1 MAQELKIVINAVG
14 KGIKQTTGSLVSG
27 LNKSQKAYKAFNS
40 SMSAGNRVMSGVTA
54 NIRNLVAAYAGF
66 SAIAGATRIMQDSET
81 AMYNMQ
87 ASVNAANRE
96 FGNVGNVE
104 EWESAISRMSE
115 ELKIY
120 SDTALKNA
128 VSRTV
133 DMTKRLGL
141 SKDQMEEV
149 IKRSADLG
157 AGKTTLE
164 GSIERVTAALR
175 GEAEA
180 SEFLG
185 LTLNENYIKAWYD
198 ANAATEKAWKDLT
211 DIEKAQIR
219 YQVLLEQSDEL
230 QGRAAGSAET
240 FAGSVALVRKEV
252 EDAISGNQD
261 LVEAMNRLAE
271 VMRENADEIGLFVS
285 QMVSLAARLV
295 ELGVKYKDFLAVIA
309 GVGAALFAIGKLTQA
324 FYALNAV
331 FIVLTGGGIIRWF
344 GTLHAALAGVAASTS
359 ALAIAFKGFVVF
371 AAAQGVVNIY
381 KAVRAFLDMRSA
393 MKDAEEAQQNLF
405 RTTDRVMKKYAEFKD
420 IRLPDD
426 FTGRAP
432 EELEELW
439 QGLQRSKAYW
449 VALQQSLISRAEDT
463 TFLGLATKD
472 ALAAQK
478 ELKTVDQRLK
488 EIDGDLASLKDAG
501 AAAGDGMKE
510 PAEAIKATADQLEEF
525 ESQAKKAYES
535 ARDQAQ
541 KYAQEVISWEEK
553 IKYARLSTADQIRAL
568 ERKGLSEEQQ
578 WNDKRLQAEE
588 KMTAARQA
596 LRENDFDLAEK
607 LAKEAQGLYA
617 GLAEEVKG
625 IDEAGTE
632 VVVKSID
639 DTKRIAI
646 GGIKEVGAFVE
657 QLYKTQKAS
666 AEQSRKQ
673 WVDTAAKIEEKLAWV
688 SRARETQVA
697 IDLPNLADAQR
708 VINNLTKDETKHITV
723 VVTERVRRVE
733 ARATGGRV
741 GMNRGGRLPGFGGG
755 DRIRALLEA
764 GEFVIRKEAVK
775 KYGSALFD
783 ALNSMRL
790 PKMPRMPQVPGPL
803 KFAQGGMVPSGGGEV
818 MTIRFQAGGVELPLQ
833 VMGRRGTTRQ
843 QIREFDAELKKMGLA
858 RG

>member
-1 MAQELKIVINAVG
+1 MAQEVKIIINAVG

-27 LNKSQKAYKAFNS
+27 LDKSKKAYKAFNA
-40 SMSAGNRVMSGVTA
+40 SMSAGNQVMSGVTA
-54 NIRNLVAAYAGF
+54 GIRNLVAAYAGF
-66 SAIAGATRIMQDSET
+66 SAVAGATRIMQESET
-81 AMYNMQ
+81 AAYNMQ

-96 FGNVGNVE
+96 FENVGSVE
-104 EWESAISRMSE
+104 EWESAISRMSD

-120 SDTALKNA
+120 SNTALKNA

-164 GSIERVTAALR
+164 GAIERVTAALR

-185 LTLNENYIKAWYD
+185 LTLNENYIKSWYE
-198 ANAATEKAWKDLT
+198 ANKVTEKAWKDLT

-219 YQVLLEQSDEL
+219 YQVLLEQSDEM
-230 QGRAAGSAET
+230 QGRAAGSVT
-240 FAGSVALVRKEV
+240 TLAGAYAQMRKEV
-252 EDAISGNQD
+252 DDAISENQD
-261 LVEAMNRLAE
+261 LIDAMAQVAE
-271 VMRENADEIGLFVS
+271 LMRENAGEIGLFVS
-285 QMVSLAARLV
+285 QVISFAARLV
-295 ELGVKYKDFLAVIA
+295 ELAVKYKDFLGVVA
-309 GVGAALFAIGKLTQA
+309 GIGAAMFAIGKITQA

-331 FIVLTGGGIIRWF
+331 VIILTGGGLFRWIS
-344 GTLHAALAGVAASTS
+344 TLRSALAGVAASTS
-359 ALAIAFKGFVVF
+359 ALSLAFKGFVIY
-371 AAAQGVVNIY
+371 AAAKGAVDIY
-381 KAVRAFLDMRSA
+381 RAVRAFLDMRSA
-393 MKDAEEAQQNLF
+393 MKDAEAAQEDLF
-405 RTTDRVMKKYAEFKD
+405 KTTDRVMKQYDDFKD
-420 IRLPDD
+420 IRLPENI
-426 FTGRAP
+426 TGSAP
-432 EELEELW
+432 EELEALRREL
-439 QGLQRSKAYW
+439 QGAKAYW
-449 VALQQSLISRAEDT
+449 VALQQSLMSRAEET

-488 EIDGDLASLKDAG
+488 EIDGDLARLKDAG
-501 AAAGDGMKE
+501 IAAGEGMKA
-510 PAEAIKATADQLEEF
+510 PAEAVKATADQLEKF
-525 ESQAKKAYES
+525 ENQARKAYDH
-535 ARDQAQ
+535 ARDQAR
-541 KYAQEVISWEEK
+541 KYAEEVISWEEK
-553 IKYARLSTADQIRAL
+553 IKYARMSTADQIRDL
-568 ERKGLSEEQQ
+568 ERKGLSDQEQ

-588 KMTAARQA
+588 KMAAARQA
-596 LRENDFDLAEK
+596 LREKDYELAKRLADESRSLYADLATEVREEK
-607 LAKEAQGLYA
+607 DGEN
-617 GLAEEVKG
+617 
-625 IDEAGTE
+625 

-657 QLYKTQKAS
+657 QLYQAQKQS
-666 AEQSRKQ
+666 AENSQAE
-673 WVDTAAKIEEKLAWV
+673 WAAAADQIEEKLDWV
-688 SRARETQVA
+688 ARAREAEVA
-697 IDLPNLADAQR
+697 IELSNLADAQNA
-708 VINNLTKDETKHITV
+708 INNLTKDETKHITV
-723 VVTERVRRVE
+723 VVTERVQREE

-833 VMGRRGTTRQ
+833 VMGRRGATRQ
-843 QIREFDAELKKMGLA
+843 QIREFDSELKKMGLA